1 METKFFPILFKIAD
15 EKSDKAQK
23 RFININI
30 SILVLLVL
38 SSLSSIYTIQSET
51 PNSLVIFC
59 TCSLIFSTLLNLF
72 ILFFRP
78 EKNWYEGRAIAE
90 SVKTLTWKFIT
101 GTTPFEINL
110 DNEKSQLL
118 FNENLKKI
126 IGQRKDFYVLIGKK
140 YPNENM
146 ISEEMIS
153 IRNSSFEE
161 RKKMYLDARVQDQI
175 NWYSKKSTEN
185 GKYKTTTF
193 IIMIGFQILGIIF
206 FILELNDKMLFSFTS
221 ISIALTSILL
231 TWLQLKRFQ
240 ELTESYAIT
249 AMELKFIKDKSKFI
263 FNDNDL
269 DKYVDDTESAIS
281 REHTLWLAR
290 RDNIDLFN

>member
-15 EKSDKAQK
+15 NKSDKAQK

-30 SILVLLVL
+30 SILLLLVL
-38 SSLSSIYTIQSET
+38 SSLSSIYTTQIET

-59 TCSLIFSTLLNLF
+59 TSCLIFSTLLNLF
-72 ILFFRP
+72 VLFFQP
-78 EKNWYEGRAIAE
+78 EKKWYEGRAIAE

-101 GTTPFEINL
+101 GAKPFDLKL
-110 DNEKSQLL
+110 DDEKSQLI
-118 FNENLKKI
+118 FNEILKKI
-126 IGQRKDFYVLIGKK
+126 IGQRKDFYILIGKK

-153 IRNSSFEE
+153 IRKSSFEE
-161 RKKMYLDARVQDQI
+161 RKKMYLEMRIQDQI

-185 GKYKTTTF
+185 DRYKLITF
-193 IIMIGFQILGIIF
+193 IVMICFQILGIIF
-206 FILELNDKMLFSFTS
+206 FIRELNTKVVFSFTS

-263 FNDNDL
+263 LNDNDL
-269 DKYVDDTESAIS
+269 DKYVDDSETAIS

-290 RDNIDLFN
+290 RDNIEVFN